1 MSDSKRLRGPTVRL
15 GLAVRANGRLAHRCD
30 ATGVV
35 SGVAAMGAAL
45 KVVVVLALAAI
56 ITACGRISDDTVRDK
71 DQQRIETSKVM
82 PGNDIPLDPADGR

>member
-1 MSDSKRLRGPTVRL
+1 
-15 GLAVRANGRLAHRCD
+15 
-30 ATGVV
+30 
-35 SGVAAMGAAL
+35 MGAAL